1 MSRGLGDVYKRQINA
16 LLLCF
21 FLWFYYPF
29 RYGDGEVFGMGLC
42 LYAIARFLLELI
54 RDDEPGQLNTE
65 LTTAQLTSLMMFILG
80 TGLVFWSRLRR
91 PFRALPLEK
100 SPLSET
106 VSPSPN

>member
-1 MSRGLGDVYKRQINA
+1 
-16 LLLCF
+16 
-21 FLWFYYPF
+21 
-29 RYGDGEVFGMGLC
+29 MGLC